1 MCVGAP
7 PLEQGVRIPMVVGFT
22 STEKKLIG
30 CLLGSVHAQRDIP
43 RLLALW
49 KAGRLDLEGMI
60 TQRLP
65 LAKTEAALESMRRRE
80 GIRTV
85 LSVGS

>member
-1 MCVGAP
+1 M
-7 PLEQGVRIPMVVGFT
+7 LFRSIPMVVGFT
-22 STEKKLIG
+22 ATEKKLIG

-65 LAKTEAALESMRRRE
+65 LAETEAALDSMRRRE

>member
-1 MCVGAP
+1 VCVGAP
-7 PLEQGVRIPMVVGFT
+7 PLEQGISIPMVVGFT
-22 STEKKLIG
+22 ASEKKLIG

-49 KAGRLDLEGMI
+49 KAGRLDLEGMV

-65 LAKTEAALESMRRRE
+65 LDQTEMALDSMRNRE

-85 LSVGS
+85 LTVDA